1 MNKMTKYVF
10 FDIDGTL
17 WDETAIIPE
26 STKKAI
32 RKLQEN
38 GHKAFI
44 CTGRARGNVR
54 DRQFEEI
61 GFDGVIASCGNHV
74 EMNEEILYERIL
86 PFETVKKIYDVTR
99 MYQMPIVMEGPQ
111 NQWLDENGF
120 DGDTYIQYM
129 INELKEAAIPLRE
142 CSENIRINKF
152 SALIAPNTNYE
163 AIKQALGDEF
173 EFLEHGGGVV
183 EVVPKGTSKAT
194 GIEWLCNHF
203 HIAKED
209 TYAIGD
215 SVNDLDMLR
224 FVGHGIAMGNGTD
237 IVKEV
242 SEFVTT
248 DIKEDGIY
256 YALKHYG
263 LIE

>member
-1 MNKMTKYVF
+1 MGKYVF

-17 WDETAIIPE
+17 WDESAIIPN
-26 STKKAI
+26 STKTAI

-61 GFDGVIASCGNHV
+61 GFDGVLAACGNHV
-74 EMNEEILYERIL
+74 EMNGKILYEHIL

-99 MYQMPIVMEGPQ
+99 THQMPIVMEGPKE
-111 NQWLDENGF
+111 QWLDENGF
-120 DGDTYIQYM
+120 EGDTYIQY
-129 INELKEAAIPLRE
+129 IVQELKEAAIPLRE
-142 CSENIRINKF
+142 CTNAIRINKF
-152 SALIAPNTNYE
+152 SALISQKTNYE
-163 AIKQALGDEF
+163 AIKQELEEEF
-173 EFLEHGGGVV
+173 DFLEHGEGVI
-183 EVVPKGTSKAT
+183 EAVPKGTSKAT
-194 GIEWLCNHF
+194 GIEWLCKHLD
-203 HIAKED
+203 IAKED

-215 SVNDLDMLR
+215 SVNDLEMLN

-237 IVKEV
+237 EVKKAA
-242 SEFVTT
+242 EFVTK

-256 YALKHYG
+256 HALEYYG
-263 LIE
+263 LI

>member
-1 MNKMTKYVF
+1 MIKYVF

-17 WDETAIIPE
+17 WDETAIIPQ
-26 STKKAI
+26 STKIAI

-44 CTGRARGNVR
+44 CTGRARGNVT

-74 EMNEEILYERIL
+74 EMNGEILYERIL

-129 INELKEAAIPLRE
+129 IDELKEAAIPLRE
-142 CSENIRINKF
+142 CSKDIRINKF
-152 SALIAPNTNYE
+152 SALIGQNTNYE
-163 AIKQALGDEF
+163 AVKMELEDEF
-173 EFLEHGGGVV
+173 DFLEHGGGVV

-194 GIEWLCNHF
+194 GIAWLCNHLN
-203 HIAKED
+203 IAKED

-224 FVGHGIAMGNGTD
+224 FVGHGIAMGNASD
-237 IVKEV
+237 IAKQ
-242 SEFVTT
+242 SAEFITKDVNA
-248 DIKEDGIY
+248 DGIY
-256 YALKHYG
+256 HALQHYG
-263 LIE
+263 LI